1 MRILWLKTEFLHPV
15 DKGGRI
21 RTYHMLRAI
30 AAQHE
35 VTYLTLDDG
44 TAARN
49 AAELAREYSHRV
61 RVIPFTPPT
70 KGSAAFFGALAR
82 NVFSP
87 LPYAVARYRSAAM
100 EQTIAEEAPRHDLV
114 VCDFLTPAVNMAF
127 PLDTPTVLFQH
138 NVEAMIW
145 QRHAEVPQSA
155 VRRRYMLEQW
165 RRMRRFEGDMCR
177 QFDGVVAV
185 SEQDATAL
193 ERDYGL
199 RGVTAVPTG
208 VDVDY
213 FHPTSPADRRPYELV
228 FTGSMDWMP
237 NDDAMIWFIEDIL
250 PRIRTAVPQ
259 VTVTVVGRTPGTR
272 LREVAA
278 QASGVEVTGRVEDV
292 RPYLQRAAAFIVP
305 MRIGGG
311 TRLKIYEAMA
321 TGLPVVSTTVGAEG
335 LPLVSGRHVELRD
348 TAGEFADAVTSLL
361 QDSVRRERLAQ
372 TGADEVRA
380 RFAWSGV
387 AAEFM
392 AQCAAVRTTTL

>member
-1 MRILWLKTEFLHPV
+1 
-15 DKGGRI
+15 
-21 RTYHMLRAI
+21 MLRAI

-44 TAARN
+44 TAAPN
-49 AAELAREYSHRV
+49 AVELAREYSHRV
-61 RVIPFTPPT
+61 RVIPFSPPA
-70 KGSAAFFGALAR
+70 KGSADFFAALAR

-87 LPYAVARYRSAAM
+87 LPYAVARYKSGAM
-100 EQTIAEEAPRHDLV
+100 EQAIAEEAPAHDLV
-114 VCDFLTPAVNMAF
+114 VCDFLTPAVNMTF
-127 PLDTPTVLFQH
+127 PLTTPAVLFQH

-145 QRHAEVPQSA
+145 QRHAQVPQSL
-155 VRRRYMLEQW
+155 VRRRYMIEQW
-165 RRMRRFEGDMCR
+165 RRMKRFEGDMCR

-185 SEQDATAL
+185 SEQDATTL
-193 ERDYGL
+193 GQDYGL

-208 VDVDY
+208 VDIAY
-213 FHPTSPADRRPYELV
+213 FHPTDSSARRPYELV

-237 NDDAMIWFIEDIL
+237 NDDAMMWFFEDIL
-250 PRIRTAVPQ
+250 PRIRATIPH

-272 LREVAA
+272 LREMAV
-278 QASGVEVTGRVEDV
+278 QAGGVEVTGRVDDV
-292 RPYLQRAAAFIVP
+292 RPYLERASAFIVP

-335 LPLVSGRHVELRD
+335 LPLVSGQHVELHD

-361 QDSVRRERLAQ
+361 QDAVRRERLAQ

-392 AQCAAVRTTTL
+392 AQCASVRTTTL